1 MPLYVSISE
10 ILADY
15 RANLEANRT
24 LTQEEEELIMNL
36 SAAYL
41 QKRSEWKEE
50 GLQEGLQEGVYKV
63 ARNLLRQ
70 GMPIELVAQV
80 TELTIDQVRELRDRL

>member
-1 MPLYVSISE
+1 
-10 ILADY
+10 
-15 RANLEANRT
+15 
-24 LTQEEEELIMNL
+24 MNL

-70 GMPIELVAQV
+70 GMTIELVAQV
-80 TELTIDQVRELRDRL
+80 TELTIDRVKELRDRL

>member
-1 MPLYVSISE
+1 MSLGVSSAYSHVFQY
-10 ILADY
+10 L
-15 RANLEANRT
+15 
-24 LTQEEEELIMNL
+24 ELIMNL

-50 GLQEGLQEGVYKV
+50 GVYKV

-70 GMPIELVAQV
+70 GMSIELVAQV
-80 TELTIDQVRELRDRL
+80 TELTIDRVKELRDRL

>member
-1 MPLYVSISE
+1 
-10 ILADY
+10 
-15 RANLEANRT
+15 
-24 LTQEEEELIMNL
+24 MNL

-50 GLQEGLQEGVYKV
+50 GLQEGVYKV
-63 ARNLLRQ
+63 GRNLLRQ

-80 TELTIDQVRELRDRL
+80 TELTIDRVKELRDRL